1 MTVESAA
8 TFLVGSLLIGLA
20 LCFLTVVIVFV
31 NNVFSRFWVP
41 IKWLNFIDIPLAA
54 EQQPKQEEKKK

>member
-8 TFLVGSLLIGLA
+8 TFLAGSLLIGLA

>member
-8 TFLVGSLLIGLA
+8 TFLAGSLLIGLS

-54 EQQPKQEEKKK
+54 EQHPKQEEKKK

>member
-8 TFLVGSLLIGLA
+8 TFLAGSLLIGLA

-31 NNVFSRFWVP
+31 NNVFSKFWVP